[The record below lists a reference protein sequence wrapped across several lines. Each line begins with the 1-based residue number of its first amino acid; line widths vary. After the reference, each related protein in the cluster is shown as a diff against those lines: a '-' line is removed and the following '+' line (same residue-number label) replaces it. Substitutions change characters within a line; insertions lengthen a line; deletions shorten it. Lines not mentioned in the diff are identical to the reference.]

1 MLPER
6 VELVQSGG
14 PDLAVKLIE
23 EPRKAEPPKTQ
34 RTRNRKSLP
43 GRA

>member
-1 MLPER
+1 

-23 EPRKAEPPKTQ
+23 EPRKAEPQKAQ
-34 RTRNRKSLP
+34 RTRSRKS
-43 GRA
+43 